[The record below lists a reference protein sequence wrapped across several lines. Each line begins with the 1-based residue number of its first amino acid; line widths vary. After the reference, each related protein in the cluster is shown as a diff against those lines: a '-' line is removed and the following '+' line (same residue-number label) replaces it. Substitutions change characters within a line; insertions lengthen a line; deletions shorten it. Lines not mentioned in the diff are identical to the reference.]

1 MPSLGPGIAALAART
16 NLCPEP
22 SLRVYQRR
30 QAVRVGPTRRFAA
43 VSPPPIVTVPRI
55 LHLDTK
61 RPKRDGRPRSI
72 SRQIQRC
79 RSL

>member
-22 SLRVYQRR
+22 RLRVYQRR

-43 VSPPPIVTVPRI
+43 ASPPANCDSPANFT
-55 LHLDTK
+55 
-61 RPKRDGRPRSI
+61 
-72 SRQIQRC
+72 SRHQATET
-79 RSL
+79 